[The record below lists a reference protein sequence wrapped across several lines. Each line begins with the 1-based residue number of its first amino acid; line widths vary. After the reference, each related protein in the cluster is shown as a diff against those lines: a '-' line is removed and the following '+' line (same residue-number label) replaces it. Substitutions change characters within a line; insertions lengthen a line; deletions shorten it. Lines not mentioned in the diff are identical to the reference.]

1 MYIRNDSMVG
11 AEHTADRDESGELVF
26 NNYLST
32 VQKPLR
38 FKISALHITC
48 PKLVQFCLQCNN

>member
-1 MYIRNDSMVG
+1 MVG
-11 AEHTADRDESGELVF
+11 AEHTADSDESGELVF

-38 FKISALHITC
+38 FRISALHITC